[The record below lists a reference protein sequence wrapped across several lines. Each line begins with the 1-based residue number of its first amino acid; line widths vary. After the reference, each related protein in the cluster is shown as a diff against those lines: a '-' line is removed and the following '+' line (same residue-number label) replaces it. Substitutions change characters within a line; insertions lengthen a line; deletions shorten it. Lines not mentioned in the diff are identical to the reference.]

1 MKTQKFIQWFYFCC
15 ILLSAQVSDAQ
26 TKSSSNFKSS
36 LPGGIRISYISPLI
50 PTIKKFD
57 LNPLLRVRVYVPAGK
72 PLHLK
77 SLSLTFDKNAIDVI
91 EELKVY
97 NTLNEPTIAKSSVL
111 LATVNKLSNQM
122 NIPFDLEAKPGI
134 TYILIIV
141 KLKEDADIDKKYIAK
156 ATHLTTATGEK
167 LRTPEL
173 ENSLETKTSS
183 IHRLGIAVRSAWDDS
198 VHTYRIPGLATTDKG
213 TLIAV
218 YDARFDN
225 TRDLPGNIDV
235 GMSRSTDGGKTWEPM
250 KIIMDMGAP
259 HENNGI
265 GDPAVLFDPGTKKV
279 WVAALWSKGNRS
291 IAGSEPGLSP
301 DTTGQFVLVSSDD
314 DGLTWSAPYNITSQV
329 KNPIWHL
336 YFNGPGAG
344 VTMENGTLVFA
355 SQYWDESKKPGIP
368 HSSIIFS
375 EDHGKT
381 WKSGI
386 GAKSNTTE
394 SQVVE
399 TTPGTLM
406 LNMRDNRGRFRSI
419 ATTKDMGKSWVE
431 HHTSYEALPDPV
443 SMASLIKARVN
454 VKGKM
459 KDVLFFSNVN
469 STSARFNTTI
479 KASLDLGES
488 WLPEN
493 EVSLDLRSTY
503 GYSALTKIDDNTI
516 GILYEGARDLYFI
529 RVPVSDIIK

>member
-1 MKTQKFIQWFYFCC
+1 MKTRKLIYWFYFCC
-15 ILLSAQVSDAQ
+15 LLWSGLVGNAQ
-26 TKSSSNFKSS
+26 TKSASNSKSS
-36 LPGGIRISYISPLI
+36 LSKGVQISYISPLT
-50 PTIKKFD
+50 PTIKNLD
-57 LNPLLRVRVYVPAGK
+57 LNSLLRVRVYVPVGK
-72 PLHLK
+72 SLNLK
-77 SLSLTFDKNAIDVI
+77 SLGLTLDNNAVDVI

-97 NTLNEPTIAKSSVL
+97 NTLNEPAIGKSSVL
-111 LATVNKLSNQM
+111 LATVKKLSGQM
-122 NIPFDLEAKPGI
+122 DIPFDLEAKPGI
-134 TYILIIV
+134 TYISLTV
-141 KLKEDADIDKKYIAK
+141 KLKEDADIDKKYTAK

-167 LRTPEL
+167 LKTPLL
-173 ENSLETKTSS
+173 ENTPETKTSPM
-183 IHRLGIAVRSAWDDS
+183 HRLGVAVRSAWDDS

-218 YDARFDN
+218 YDIRYKHSG
-225 TRDLPGNIDV
+225 DLPANIDV
-235 GMSRSTDGGKTWEPM
+235 GMSRSMDGGKTWEPM

-259 HENNGI
+259 HDNNGV
-265 GDPAVLFDPGTKKV
+265 GDPAILFDPVTKKI

-291 IAGSEPGLSP
+291 IAGSQPGLSP

-344 VTMENGTLVFA
+344 MTMQNGTLVFA
-355 SQYWDESKKPGIP
+355 SQYWDEQKKPGIP
-368 HSSIIFS
+368 HSSIIYS
-375 EDHGKT
+375 DDHGKT

-394 SQVVE
+394 AQVVE

-419 ATTKDMGKSWVE
+419 ATTKDMGKTWVE

-443 SMASLIKARVN
+443 CMGSLIKARVN

-459 KDVLFFSNVN
+459 RDVLFFSNVN
-469 STSARFNTTI
+469 STTARINTTI

-493 EVSLDLRSTY
+493 EVALDFRSTF
-503 GYSALTKIDDNTI
+503 GYSALTKIDDHTI
-516 GILYEGARDLYFI
+516 GILYEGVRDLYFI

>member
-1 MKTQKFIQWFYFCC
+1 MKTQKFIYWFCFCC
-15 ILLSAQVSDAQ
+15 LLLSSQNSKAQ
-26 TKSSSNFKSS
+26 TKSPSNFQTS
-36 LPGGIRISYISPLI
+36 LPGGIRVSYISPLI
-50 PTIKKFD
+50 PTLKNFD

-72 PLHLK
+72 PLDLK
-77 SLSLTFDKNAIDVI
+77 SIGLTFDKNAVDVI

-97 NTLNEPTIAKSSVL
+97 NTLNEPTIAKSSAL
-111 LATVNKLSNQM
+111 LATVKKLSNQM
-122 NIPFDLEAKPGI
+122 GIPVDLEAKPGI
-134 TYILIIV
+134 TYILLTV

-156 ATHLTTATGEK
+156 ATHLTTASGEK
-167 LRTPEL
+167 LKMSEL
-173 ENSLETKTSS
+173 RNSLETKTSS
-183 IHRLGIAVRSAWDDS
+183 IHRLGIAVRSAWEDS
-198 VHTYRIPGLATTDKG
+198 VHTYRIPGIATTDKG
-213 TLIAV
+213 TLISV
-218 YDARFDN
+218 YDIRYKHSG
-225 TRDLPGNIDV
+225 DLPANIDV
-235 GMSRSTDGGKTWEPM
+235 GMSRSTDGGKTWAPM

-265 GDPAVLFDPGTKKV
+265 GDPAVLFDPVTKKI

-291 IAGSEPGLSP
+291 IAGSQPGLSP

-314 DGLTWSAPYNITSQV
+314 DGLTWSKPYNITSQV
-329 KNPIWHL
+329 KDPKWHL

-344 VTMENGTLVFA
+344 MTMQNGNLVFA
-355 SQYWDESKKPGIP
+355 SQYWDEQRKPGIP
-368 HSSIIFS
+368 HSSIIYS

-381 WKSGI
+381 WKSGV

-394 SQVVE
+394 AQVVE

-406 LNMRDNRGRFRSI
+406 LNMRDNRGKFRSI
-419 ATTKDMGKSWVE
+419 ATTKDMGKTWAE

-459 KDVLFFSNVN
+459 RDVLFFSNVN
-469 STSARFNTTI
+469 SNTARFNTTI
-479 KASLDLGES
+479 KASLDLGET

-493 EVSLDLRSTY
+493 EVALDFRSTF

-516 GILYEGARDLYFI
+516 GILYEGSRDLYFI